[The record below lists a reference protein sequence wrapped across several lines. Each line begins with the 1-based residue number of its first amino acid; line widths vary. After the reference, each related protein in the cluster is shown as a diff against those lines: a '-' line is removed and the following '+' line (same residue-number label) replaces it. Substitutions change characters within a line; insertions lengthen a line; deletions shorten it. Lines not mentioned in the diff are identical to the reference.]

1 MSLPFFIARRY
12 LFSKK
17 KHNAINIISGIS
29 VCGVALATL
38 ALVCTLSVFNGFQ
51 DMVAGFFT
59 AFDPEL
65 KITVREGKVFDPH
78 EACIRQVHALSEI
91 DVWTETLEENAM
103 VQYKD
108 RQAMAVIKGVEDN
121 FEQLTSIDSLLYG
134 TGKFLLSDSMV
145 DYGFLGVEL
154 ISELGTGIQFVDPLQ
169 VYAPKRNV
177 RVNIANPTAA
187 FNREYLF
194 SPGAIFAV
202 NQQKYDSRYILTS
215 LDFARRLFNYDTEV
229 SAIEMKLK
237 PGSNIGS
244 VQKKIAGILGDRF
257 IVQNRYEQQAD
268 VFRIME
274 IEKLI
279 SYLFLTF
286 ILGIAC
292 FNVIGSLSMLI
303 LDKREDVETLRN
315 LGADDRLIA
324 RIFLFEGRM
333 ISVFG
338 ALSGIVLGLLLCF
351 LQQRFGLISLGGG
364 NGSFV
369 VDAYPVS
376 VHATDII
383 LVFLTVITV
392 GFLSVWYPVRYLSKR
407 LLRKDKKQLLLTD
420 NRQSV
425 TQGKNDFL
433 HTRIPRHQIIEGFDT
448 DCLQVCAM
456 GLFFQHMAIPQGI
469 VGNDISTAGKAGEHH
484 FIILYVFTLISV
496 NKGKVESEVQLR
508 YQLQSITDVEPDFI
522 RVIGILQPRTGEVL
536 LLVVDFKRMQHP
548 ALWQSFCYAKCGI
561 SAISPYLQHLPGT
574 NHPDKHLEHTPL
586 QMSGSHAGI

>member
-1 MSLPFFIARRY
+1 MNLPFFIARRY

-59 AFDPEL
+59 AFESRVQQ
-65 KITVREGKVFDPH
+65 VR
-78 EACIRQVHALSEI
+78 ALPEI
-91 DVWTETLEENAM
+91 DIWTETLEENAM

-134 TGKFLLSDSMV
+134 TGEFILNDSVV
-145 DYGFLGVEL
+145 DYGFMGVEL
-154 ISELGTGIQFVDPLQ
+154 VSELGTGIQFVDPLR

-177 RVNIANPTAA
+177 RVNIANPSAA
-187 FNREYLF
+187 FNQDYLF
-194 SPGAIFAV
+194 SPGAVFVV
-202 NQQKYDSRYILTS
+202 NQQKYDARYILTS
-215 LDFARRLFNYDTEV
+215 LSFARRLFNYDTEV
-229 SAIEMKLK
+229 SAIELKLK
-237 PGSNIGS
+237 PGSNTNA
-244 VQKKIAGILGDRF
+244 VQKKMERMLGDRF
-257 IVQNRYEQQAD
+257 TVQNRYEQQAD

-286 ILGIAC
+286 ILTIAC

-303 LDKREDVETLRN
+303 LDKREDAETLRN

-324 RIFLFEGRM
+324 RIFLFEGRL

-338 ALSGIVLGLLLCF
+338 AIAGIALGLLLCF

-383 LVFLTVITV
+383 LVFITVITV

-407 LLRKDKKQLLLTD
+407 LLKK
-420 NRQSV
+420 
-425 TQGKNDFL
+425 
-433 HTRIPRHQIIEGFDT
+433 
-448 DCLQVCAM
+448 
-456 GLFFQHMAIPQGI
+456 
-469 VGNDISTAGKAGEHH
+469 
-484 FIILYVFTLISV
+484 
-496 NKGKVESEVQLR
+496 
-508 YQLQSITDVEPDFI
+508 
-522 RVIGILQPRTGEVL
+522 
-536 LLVVDFKRMQHP
+536 
-548 ALWQSFCYAKCGI
+548 
-561 SAISPYLQHLPGT
+561 
-574 NHPDKHLEHTPL
+574 
-586 QMSGSHAGI
+586 

>member
-1 MSLPFFIARRY
+1 MNLPFYIARRY

-65 KITVREGKVFDPH
+65 KITIREGKVFDPR
-78 EACIRQVHALSEI
+78 ESRIRQVRALPEI

-134 TGKFLLSDSMV
+134 TGRFVLNDSLV
-145 DYGFLGVEL
+145 DYGFMGVEL
-154 ISELGTGIQFVDPLQ
+154 MSELGTGIQFVDPLL

-202 NQQKYDSRYILTS
+202 NQKKYDSRYILTS
-215 LDFARRLFNYDTEV
+215 LGFARRLFNYDTEV
-229 SAIEMKLK
+229 SAIELKLK
-237 PGSNIGS
+237 PGFGVDA
-244 VQKKIAGILGDRF
+244 VQKKIKHILGDRF
-257 IVQNRYEQQAD
+257 VVQNRYEQQAD

-286 ILGIAC
+286 ILVIAC

-315 LGADDRLIA
+315 LGADERLVLS
-324 RIFLFEGRM
+324 IFLFEGWL

-338 ALSGIVLGLLLCF
+338 ATVGIVLGLLLCF
-351 LQQRFGLISLGGG
+351 LQQHFGLISLGGG
-364 NGSFV
+364 NGAFV

-376 VHATDII
+376 VHVIDIV
-383 LVFLTVITV
+383 LVFVTVIAV
-392 GFLSVWYPVRYLSKR
+392 GFFSVRYPVRYFGRR
-407 LLRKDKKQLLLTD
+407 LLK
-420 NRQSV
+420 S
-425 TQGKNDFL
+425 
-433 HTRIPRHQIIEGFDT
+433 
-448 DCLQVCAM
+448 
-456 GLFFQHMAIPQGI
+456 
-469 VGNDISTAGKAGEHH
+469 S
-484 FIILYVFTLISV
+484 
-496 NKGKVESEVQLR
+496 
-508 YQLQSITDVEPDFI
+508 
-522 RVIGILQPRTGEVL
+522 
-536 LLVVDFKRMQHP
+536 
-548 ALWQSFCYAKCGI
+548 
-561 SAISPYLQHLPGT
+561 SA
-574 NHPDKHLEHTPL
+574 E
-586 QMSGSHAGI
+586 

>member
-1 MSLPFFIARRY
+1 MNLPFYIARRY

-29 VCGVALATL
+29 VCGVALTTL

-65 KITVREGKVFDPH
+65 KITIREGKVFDPR
-78 EACIRQVHALSEI
+78 ESRIRQVRALPEI
-91 DVWTETLEENAM
+91 EVWTETLEENAM

-134 TGKFLLSDSMV
+134 TGEFVLSDSLV
-145 DYGFLGVEL
+145 DYGFMGVEL
-154 ISELGTGIQFVDPLQ
+154 MSELGTGIQFVDPLL

-177 RVNIANPTAA
+177 RMNIANPASA

-194 SPGAIFAV
+194 SPGAIFTV
-202 NQQKYDSRYILTS
+202 NQKKYDSRYILTS
-215 LDFARRLFNYDTEV
+215 LGFARRLFNFDTEV
-229 SAIEMKLK
+229 SAIELKLK
-237 PGSNIGS
+237 PGFGTDA
-244 VQKKIAGILGDRF
+244 VQKKIKRILGDRF
-257 IVQNRYEQQAD
+257 AVQNRYEQQAD

-286 ILGIAC
+286 ILVIAC

-315 LGADDRLIA
+315 LGADERLVL
-324 RIFLFEGRM
+324 RIFLFEGRL

-338 ALSGIVLGLLLCF
+338 ATAGIILGLLLCF

-364 NGSFV
+364 NGAFV

-376 VHATDII
+376 VHFTDII
-383 LVFLTVITV
+383 LVFFTVIAV
-392 GFLSVWYPVRYLSKR
+392 GFLSVRYPVKYLGKR
-407 LLRKDKKQLLLTD
+407 LLKP
-420 NRQSV
+420 S
-425 TQGKNDFL
+425 
-433 HTRIPRHQIIEGFDT
+433 
-448 DCLQVCAM
+448 
-456 GLFFQHMAIPQGI
+456 
-469 VGNDISTAGKAGEHH
+469 
-484 FIILYVFTLISV
+484 
-496 NKGKVESEVQLR
+496 
-508 YQLQSITDVEPDFI
+508 
-522 RVIGILQPRTGEVL
+522 
-536 LLVVDFKRMQHP
+536 
-548 ALWQSFCYAKCGI
+548 
-561 SAISPYLQHLPGT
+561 SA
-574 NHPDKHLEHTPL
+574 
-586 QMSGSHAGI
+586 A